1 MRTYQA
7 GKDPAEAWGGET
19 RAWVFDLIE
28 NPGHRRRIE
37 QLAVLDLTRRA
48 GCEAGLRALVTDDW
62 DYQTL
67 FHLGW
72 CQSCRNASL
81 ALGMDTHKTAVPPH
95 RRRALV
101 IALVAGVAIAAP
113 IAGSRMIGGGSD
125 SRGGVAQ
132 QVLRTTPPTP
142 GSTTPSTMP
151 TATTTVSTTPPTV
164 PIVDPI
170 PRAKPAN
177 GGRHRYPLPHTT

>member
-1 MRTYQA
+1 MRTYQPA
-7 GKDPAEAWGGET
+7 KDPVEAWSGET

-48 GCEAGLRALVTDDW
+48 GCEACLRALVTDDW
-62 DYQTL
+62 DYQSL

-72 CQSCRNASL
+72 CQSCRDASL
-81 ALGMDTHKTAVPPH
+81 ALGMDTAHKTAVRPH

-101 IALVAGVAIAAP
+101 IALVAAVAIAVP

-132 QVLRTTPPTP
+132 QVPHTTPATP
-142 GSTTPSTMP
+142 GSTTPSTTP
-151 TATTTVSTTPPTV
+151 ATTPGSTTPPTV

-170 PRAKPAN
+170 PRSKPAN
-177 GGRHRYPLPHTT
+177 GGQHALPHTT

>member
-7 GKDPAEAWGGET
+7 GEDPVDAWGGET

-28 NPGHRRRIE
+28 NPGYRRRLE
-37 QLAVLDLTRRA
+37 ELAGLDLTRRA
-48 GCEAGLRALVTDDW
+48 GCEACLRALVTDDW
-62 DYQTL
+62 DYQSL

-81 ALGMDTHKTAVPPH
+81 ALGMDTRKTAARPH
-95 RRRALV
+95 RRRALA
-101 IALVAGVAIAAP
+101 IALVAAVAIAVP

-132 QVLRTTPPTP
+132 QVLHTTPATP
-142 GSTTPSTMP
+142 GSTTPSTTP
-151 TATTTVSTTPPTV
+151 TATTPGSTTPPTV

-170 PRAKPAN
+170 PRSKPAN
-177 GGRHRYPLPHTT
+177 GGQHPLPHTT